1 MVTIPADDPV
11 AAAATAAIHEGRVAD
26 LRRLLSEHPRLAT
39 ARLGGN
45 APDAMSRTLLHVA
58 TDWPGH
64 YPQVAAT
71 IAALVESGAEVN
83 ARFRGPHEETPLHW
97 AASSNDVEAI
107 DALLDAGADVE
118 APGAVLGGGAPLAD
132 ARGFKQW
139 AAARRLVQRGAATTL
154 MDAATMGLDDRV
166 ATLLAA
172 TPGPSAEE
180 IDLAFWGACH
190 GGRQSSA
197 ELLFAAGADLNRVPP
212 WSALTPVDA
221 ASAEGAHDLV
231 RWLHDQGAR
240 SSAKEL
246 DG

>member
-1 MVTIPADDPV
+1 MVTIPTDDPV
-11 AAAATAAIHEGRVAD
+11 AAAATAAVHEGRVAD
-26 LRRLLSEHPRLAT
+26 LRRLLAEHPWLAT
-39 ARLGGN
+39 ARLGDD
-45 APDAMSRTLLHVA
+45 APDGMSRTLLHVA

-64 YPQVAAT
+64 YPHVAAT
-71 IAALVESGAEVN
+71 IAALVECGAEVD

-97 AASSNDVEAI
+97 AASSDDVEAL
-107 DALLDAGADVE
+107 DALLDAGADIE

-166 ATLLAA
+166 ATFLAA
-172 TPGPSAEE
+172 IPGPSADD

-190 GGRQSSA
+190 GGRQTSA
-197 ELLFAAGADLNRVPP
+197 ELLLAAGANLNRVPP
-212 WSALTPVDA
+212 WSDQTPLDA
-221 ASAEGAHDLV
+221 ASAEDAHDLT
-231 RWLHDQGAR
+231 RLLRDQGAR
-240 SSAKEL
+240 TATEL